1 MATKPKRLGKGLGAL
16 MKAPA
21 PVVVEPE
28 SRAPETI
35 ETGRVEPS
43 SAVPRGTSPSSGD
56 AIDAIES
63 SNVRRVGEIPGARMV
78 LVDAIRPNPS
88 QPRRQFEAD
97 ALKTLSDSIQI
108 HGLLQPIV
116 VRYIAGSSPAD
127 PRWELVAGE
136 RRWRAAKLAGMDS
149 IPAIVREMDD
159 KASAEVA
166 LIENLQREDLNVVE
180 RATALR
186 ELCSRFSL
194 THAKVSERVG
204 LDRSSVTNLMRLL
217 ELDAAILDELAVG
230 RLSMGHGRAL
240 LAELEPARRGSLAN
254 ETIRQQWSVRELER
268 RIKNGA
274 PQPTSTSRSVSPAI
288 ADLEKRLG
296 DRLGTKVAIKTDR
309 TGKKGS
315 MTLAFYGLEH
325 FESVLD
331 RMGLADQAL

>member
-16 MKAPA
+16 MKAP
-21 PVVVEPE
+21 VVVEPDPRIAE
-28 SRAPETI
+28 PINTDP
-35 ETGRVEPS
+35 VEPS
-43 SAVPRGTSPSSGD
+43 KDVPRGTSRAVALAGETTTTMD
-56 AIDAIES
+56 ATQSRE
-63 SNVRRVGEIPGARMV
+63 GPGGRM
-78 LVDAIRPNPS
+78 LPVDSIRPNPA
-88 QPRRQFEAD
+88 QPRRHFDAD
-97 ALKTLSDSIQI
+97 ALKTLSDSIQT
-108 HGLLQPIV
+108 HGLIQPVV
-116 VRYIAGSSPAD
+116 VRYIEGSSPAE

-136 RRWRAAKLAGMDS
+136 RRWRAAKLAGMS
-149 IPAIVREMDD
+149 AIPAIVREMDD

-186 ELCSRFSL
+186 ELCSRFGL
-194 THAKVSERVG
+194 THAQVSERVG
-204 LDRSSVTNLMRLL
+204 LDRSSVTNLLRLL
-217 ELDAAILDELAVG
+217 DLDEAILEELAVG

-331 RMGLADQAL
+331 RMGLADQAM